1 MAIKIKDIAVAAQKF
16 VTRGAAAAP
25 DYVNGIKGSGAT
37 WQTNAAAAEPNYDA
51 GVQAAIARQ
60 AYSKGITRVGGQ
72 KFEDRASSVGAQR
85 YPQGIRDAG
94 PAWTTGFT
102 PYQQTLS
109 AITLPPKRPKGDPSN
124 YARVQAVGDALRKKK
139 IGA

>member
-1 MAIKIKDIAVAAQKF
+1 MALKVKDLAVAAQKF
-16 VTRGAAAAP
+16 VNRGSGAAA
-25 DYVNGIKGSGAT
+25 DYANGIKGAGAT
-37 WQTNAAAAEPNYDA
+37 WQANAAAAEPNYDA

-60 AYSKGITRVGGQ
+60 AYSKGVTRVGGG
-72 KFEDRASSVGAQR
+72 KYESRASSVGAQR

-94 PAWTTGFT
+94 PSWESGFS

-109 AITLPPKRPKGDPSN
+109 SLTLPPKRPKGDPSN